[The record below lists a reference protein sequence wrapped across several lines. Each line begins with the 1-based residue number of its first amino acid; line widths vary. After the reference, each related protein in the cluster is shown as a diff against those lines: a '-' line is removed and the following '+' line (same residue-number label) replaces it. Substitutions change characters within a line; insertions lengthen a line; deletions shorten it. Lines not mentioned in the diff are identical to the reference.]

1 MRKSFQIAEA
11 IFQQNHGIL
20 RLSHAKRLG
29 IDEKTISQMTE
40 AGLLTR
46 ESLGIYRLA
55 SSPPLSY
62 PDLIIVALRARQSVL
77 CLISALSFHQ
87 LTTQIPH
94 RVYIALPRGTKRPE
108 IAYPPLQVITL
119 SQTAYSAG
127 IEVHHLDDVP
137 VNIYCKEKTVTDC
150 FKFRNLI
157 GQDVALESLK
167 TYFAE
172 HTPRVSE
179 LLLYARI
186 NRVEKLMR
194 PYLELYQ

>member
-11 IFQQNHGIL
+11 IFQQNNGLL

-29 IDEKTISQMTE
+29 IDEKTISQMTA

-62 PDLIIVALRARQSVL
+62 PDQVIVALRARQSVL

-108 IAYPPLQVITL
+108 MTYPPLQVITL

-127 IEVHHLDDVP
+127 IEIHQLDDVP
-137 VNIYCKEKTVTDC
+137 VSIYGKEKTVTDC

-157 GQDVALESLK
+157 GPEVALEALK
-167 TYFAE
+167 AYFAE
-172 HTPRVSE
+172 QQPRINE
-179 LLLYARI
+179 LLRYARI